1 MTGVTG
7 DPGTALATDRLTSAA
22 NEVIEPHLGV
32 GVVDAGL
39 VAGIREH
46 GGRVEVDLRYPCL
59 GCPAVEMI
67 ESDIRAALGSLR
79 GVSQVAVRPIH
90 DRPWRKSD
98 LAPQAAQHLSEIG
111 ITA

>member
-1 MTGVTG
+1 VTG
-7 DPGTALATDRLTSAA
+7 NPGTSLAPGDLTRAA
-22 NEVIEPHLGV
+22 NQVIEPHLGV

-39 VAGIREH
+39 VGGIREH

-59 GCPAVEMI
+59 GCPAMEMI
-67 ESDIRAALGSLR
+67 ESDIRAAISSIE
-79 GVSQVAVRPIH
+79 GVSQVAVRAIH

-98 LAPQAAQHLSEIG
+98 LAPEAAQRLTGIG